1 MHSLLPCKRD
11 LVAINVAFLLILNLA
26 SSATAQTPCQG
37 LRAATEEA
45 KIAELSECLADAV
58 RDSFDQQIER
68 LQTEIDLAQ
77 ERLEHRKKNAEEI
90 IARRLA
96 DLKEDQSFLW
106 DDVSVGLAA
115 TDQSELDTPT
125 RGSDPQFNR
134 HSPYQLFLRNQIAE
148 LNHGR
153 NERREAIAECKMK
166 LTEFQHL
173 AKAEVIDPA
182 EDQERR
188 LQEKRRAEAAA
199 RTMNEQI
206 AALQQDVTIKEKK
219 IALLTMKLSDT
230 DKDCAEFSSLCGKVE
245 SVSENRIHVTLGSDA
260 GIKIGTRL
268 KVFRDDLFVNEIEIV
283 EVFSDSSTG
292 VVTSAFVDPIRS
304 DDDAVLLLDPQ
315 LREILGSLPG
325 EPIFN
330 DQIRRF
336 KFRLRNGVGSV
347 VETAQRFMRRYLGDD
362 RNPPIYGMWGD
373 PANDSIIVIAR
384 PESEM
389 AIREF
394 LIRGEVLATTGFDV
408 GERHYTLEDREKDLS
423 QRRRIILDD
432 LADSQ
437 LQIID
442 RQAEATPDQTQI
454 ASLRNDINE
463 LDKELELLDRKLAIV
478 SDLKQR

>member
-37 LRAATEEA
+37 YDQAERRTLQIAKQLRAATEEA

-173 AKAEVIDPA
+173 RKQRSLI
-182 EDQERR
+182 RR
-188 LQEKRRAEAAA
+188 KTR
-199 RTMNEQI
+199 
-206 AALQQDVTIKEKK
+206 
-219 IALLTMKLSDT
+219 
-230 DKDCAEFSSLCGKVE
+230 
-245 SVSENRIHVTLGSDA
+245 SDA
-260 GIKIGTRL
+260 CKKNVGRKQ
-268 KVFRDDLFVNEIEIV
+268 
-283 EVFSDSSTG
+283 
-292 VVTSAFVDPIRS
+292 
-304 DDDAVLLLDPQ
+304 PQ
-315 LREILGSLPG
+315 GR
-325 EPIFN
+325 
-330 DQIRRF
+330 
-336 KFRLRNGVGSV
+336 
-347 VETAQRFMRRYLGDD
+347 
-362 RNPPIYGMWGD
+362 
-373 PANDSIIVIAR
+373 
-384 PESEM
+384 
-389 AIREF
+389 
-394 LIRGEVLATTGFDV
+394 
-408 GERHYTLEDREKDLS
+408 
-423 QRRRIILDD
+423 
-432 LADSQ
+432 
-437 LQIID
+437 
-442 RQAEATPDQTQI
+442 
-454 ASLRNDINE
+454 
-463 LDKELELLDRKLAIV
+463 
-478 SDLKQR
+478 